1 MHDARTLT
9 LVPGLSRRRRRR
21 RTLPR
26 RWFRARPPE
35 TGFRASRMLVA
46 HRVLTPTNR
55 VRRRRRWNPVTPLT
69 AASKLRDQELPT
81 RVPKP
86 LPPRAAGRQASKTKS
101 VGCTAPT
108 CARMRRKR
116 PMRLS
121 LIRRG
126 AAAHPTRLTRAWPT
140 SASAPARC
148 IAHPRLIRVR
158 ASRSMLRRNEVQH
171 SAAWNGAISAAPAR
185 IREARTARDT
195 QSSTAL
201 AHPARAL
208 ARTARPKT
216 SNPNTL
222 QLRRA
227 AHYYALERVR
237 SERVGQPTPR
247 FLGAARGSQS
257 MEGREGL
264 RSRTLRAG
272 NPSYRV

>member
-35 TGFRASRMLVA
+35 AGFWASRMLVA

-81 RVPKP
+81 RIPKP

-101 VGCTAPT
+101 VGRTAPT

-148 IAHPRLIRVR
+148 SVQPRLIRVR
-158 ASRSMLRRNEVQH
+158 ASRSTLLNVLR
-171 SAAWNGAISAAPAR
+171 
-185 IREARTARDT
+185 T
-195 QSSTAL
+195 ST
-201 AHPARAL
+201 R
-208 ARTARPKT
+208 
-216 SNPNTL
+216 
-222 QLRRA
+222 
-227 AHYYALERVR
+227 
-237 SERVGQPTPR
+237 
-247 FLGAARGSQS
+247 
-257 MEGREGL
+257 
-264 RSRTLRAG
+264 LRA
-272 NPSYRV
+272 PRRQVL